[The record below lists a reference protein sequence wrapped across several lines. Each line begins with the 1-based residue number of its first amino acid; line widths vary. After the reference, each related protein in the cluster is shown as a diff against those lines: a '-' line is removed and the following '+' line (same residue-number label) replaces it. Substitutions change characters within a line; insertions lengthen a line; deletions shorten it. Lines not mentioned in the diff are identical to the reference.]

1 MILNPIKFIRH
12 RERLRRA
19 IEDETFTLH
28 RIHGE
33 SAYDAAMEK
42 LKRTDLTSWGREVVK
57 GAAKQLRAIH
67 DHNPGRR
74 PSPSR

>member
-57 GAAKQLRAIH
+57 GAAKQLRPAH
-67 DHNPGRR
+67 SHNHGRR